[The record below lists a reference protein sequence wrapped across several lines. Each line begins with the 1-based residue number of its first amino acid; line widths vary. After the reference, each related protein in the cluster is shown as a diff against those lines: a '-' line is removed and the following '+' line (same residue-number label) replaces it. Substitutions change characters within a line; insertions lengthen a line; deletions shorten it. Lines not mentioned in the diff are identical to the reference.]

1 MARYTIR
8 LARVES
14 LREPIT
20 WCIIHNAWPVPA
32 RPLLQLPVCT
42 RRARAPRF
50 SRTPATGGEVR
61 GPKGKKG
68 GEGRLDNGSSRETNS
83 ISDARVPTDLSRA
96 KTSGQ
101 TSVDVSNV
109 PPSPSLSLS
118 FSLSSRGLDWFSS
131 MGLWRG
137 ERGTI
142 KRRFL
147 DCREWGK
154 VFVEYIVDGECRG

>member
-1 MARYTIR
+1 MARPCPSPPPATCVYTTC
-8 LARVES
+8 S
-14 LREPIT
+14 ST
-20 WCIIHNAWPVPA
+20 
-32 RPLLQLPVCT
+32 
-42 RRARAPRF
+42 RF

-109 PPSPSLSLS
+109 PSSLSLS
-118 FSLSSRGLDWFSS
+118 FFLLVI
-131 MGLWRG
+131 
-137 ERGTI
+137 ERTWLI
-142 KRRFL
+142 F
-147 DCREWGK
+147 
-154 VFVEYIVDGECRG
+154 VDGPLTGRKRDDKKALPWLSRMRESIRRIYRGWRVSRLILNV

>member
-1 MARYTIR
+1 MACPCPSPPPATCVYTTC
-8 LARVES
+8 S
-14 LREPIT
+14 ST
-20 WCIIHNAWPVPA
+20 
-32 RPLLQLPVCT
+32 
-42 RRARAPRF
+42 RF

-109 PPSPSLSLS
+109 PPSPSLFLS
-118 FSLSSRGLDWFSS
+118 PCHREDLIDF
-131 MGLWRG
+131 
-137 ERGTI
+137 
-142 KRRFL
+142 RRWAF
-147 DCREWGK
+147 
-154 VFVEYIVDGECRG
+154 DGEKEGR